1 MIQPV
6 ILCGGDGTRLW
17 PASRKAMPKQFM
29 PLHGSTLFIGTVRRA
44 LALPGTAQPL
54 ILCNQEHRFLAAMQL
69 HKAGAARPGPAG
81 SGAAAKPSAPSAG
94 IYAVPP
100 GSILL
105 EPVGRNTAPAIAAAS
120 LYLAGQDPVMLVL
133 PSDQHIA
140 DADALAKAVAAGLPS
155 AEAGCLVTFGIVPTR
170 PETGYGYIRRGQELD
185 KGVHAVD
192 AFVEKP
198 DAARAAVFAAD
209 GEHYWNSGIFLF
221 RPSAYLRELALY
233 APEILA
239 ACEKAYAAR
248 TEDLDFIRLD
258 ADEFAASPSDS
269 IDYAVMERT
278 SRARVVPLPVEWS
291 DLGSWQSL
299 YALETLDKSGN
310 ALVGDVLAADCEGSF
325 LLSHS
330 RLVAGVGLT
339 DMVVVETPDAVMV
352 APKDRSQEV
361 KKIVETLK
369 AAGRGEAAQHARV
382 YRPWGSYESLVTGGR
397 FQVKSIIVEPGQR
410 LSLQRHY
417 HRAEHWVVVRGA
429 ALVTVN
435 GEERLL
441 GEDQSTYIPVGGLH
455 RLENP
460 GKVPLELIEIQTG
473 GYLGEDDIV
482 RLEDVYGR

>member
-1 MIQPV
+1 MFQPV

-29 PLHGSTLFIGTVRRA
+29 PLRGSTLFVETVRRA
-44 LALPGTAQPL
+44 LALPEAARPL
-54 ILCNQEHRFLAAMQL
+54 ILCNQDHRFLAAMQL
-69 HKAGAARPGPAG
+69 HESGVFRPGSAPG
-81 SGAAAKPSAPSAG
+81 TGNGAAAA
-94 IYAVPP
+94 YAVPA

-105 EPVGRNTAPAIAAAS
+105 EPVGRNTAPAIAAAA
-120 LYLAGQDPVMLVL
+120 LHLAAQDPVMLVL

-140 DADALAKAVAAGLPS
+140 DTSVLAEAVSAGLPS
-155 AEAGCLVTFGIVPTR
+155 AQAGCLVTFGIVPTR
-170 PETGYGYIRRGQELD
+170 PETGYGYIRRGLEQD
-185 KGVHAVD
+185 GIHAVD

-198 DAARAAVFAAD
+198 DAARAAAFIAG
-209 GEHYWNSGIFLF
+209 GEHYWNSGIFMF
-221 RPSAYLRELALY
+221 RPSAYLRELGQY

-248 TEDLDFIRLD
+248 VEDLDFIRLG
-258 ADEFAASPSDS
+258 AEEFAASPSDS

-278 SRARVVPLPVEWS
+278 DKARVAPLPAEWS

-299 YALETLDKSGN
+299 YALEELDENGN
-310 ALVGDVLAADCEGSF
+310 ALTGDVLAADCRDSF

-352 APKDRSQEV
+352 APRDRSQDV
-361 KKIVETLK
+361 KKIVERLK
-369 AAGRGEAAQHARV
+369 AAGRGEAAHHSRV
-382 YRPWGSYESLVTGGR
+382 YRPWGSYESLAVGGR
-397 FQVKSIIVEPGQR
+397 FQVKRIIVEPGQR

-429 ALVTVN
+429 ALVMVN

-441 GEDQSTYIPVGGLH
+441 GEDQSTYIPVGGVH

-460 GKVPLELIEIQTG
+460 GKMPLELIEIQTG

-482 RLEDVYGR
+482 RLEDIYGR